1 MRVRVRLWIA
11 MAGLSLVTAT
21 ACGSGSSTSPSS
33 VTNTAITITGSGL
46 TSLTYTNDIR
56 PILAADCFSCHG
68 PAVQQQGL
76 NFTTYN
82 GVLAALTPGS
92 DASLIVRVTQPGGLM
107 YGMLSGDRN
116 QKAGLIYDWVVNSK
130 AAQ

>member
-1 MRVRVRLWIA
+1 MRVRLMIA
-11 MAGLSLVTAT
+11 AAWL
-21 ACGSGSSTSPSS
+21 
-33 VTNTAITITGSGL
+33 GL
-46 TSLTYTNDIR
+46 TNLTYTNDIR
-56 PILAADCFSCHG
+56 PLLATNCVSCHG
-68 PAVQQQGL
+68 QIVQQQGP

-82 GVLAALTPGS
+82 SVLAALTPG

-116 QKAGLIYDWVVNSK
+116 QKAGLIYDWVVTSK

>member
-1 MRVRVRLWIA
+1 MGVPALDRRCLARPGHRDRLRWRVVDVAELGHDHGHLDHRH
-11 MAGLSLVTAT
+11 
-21 ACGSGSSTSPSS
+21 
-33 VTNTAITITGSGL
+33 GL
-46 TSLTYTNDIR
+46 TTLTYTNDIR
-56 PILAADCFSCHG
+56 PILATDCFSCHG
-68 PAVQQQGL
+68 QSVQQQGL
-76 NFTTYN
+76 NFTTYS

-92 DASLIVRVTQPGGLM
+92 DTSLIVRVTQPGGLM

>member
-1 MRVRVRLWIA
+1 MRVRLWIA
-11 MAGLSLVTAT
+11 VAGLGLVTAI
-21 ACGSGSSTSPSS
+21 ACGGGSSTSPSS
-33 VTNTAITITGSGL
+33 VTNTAIMITGTGR
-46 TSLTYTNDIR
+46 TTLTYTNDIR
-56 PILAADCFSCHG
+56 PILATDCFSCHG
-68 PAVQQQGL
+68 QTVQQQGFD
-76 NFTTYN
+76 FTTYN

-92 DASLIVRVTQPGGLM
+92 DTSLIVRVTQPGGLM